1 MTVADKTGV
10 VLMVLF
16 SPLTWLAG
24 KWIVAVVTTFLT
36 RR

>member
-1 MTVADKTGV
+1 MTVADNIGV
-10 VLMVLF
+10 VLMVVF

-24 KWIVAVVTTFLT
+24 KWIAAVATTFLT